1 MKNSNSLC
9 WTHAF
14 RELISNAWVLSYWVK
29 EPLKRVERNFFTNQ
43 SCVPQRQE
51 QRAKFVTILKAT
63 ALDEIAL
70 KTIPSLKKHRKK
82 LFTLL
87 HYNLSSDCKKS
98 NL

>member
-1 MKNSNSLC
+1 MEIKFFYTFRSFRVTFSITKDKMKNSNSLC
-9 WTHAF
+9 WTHVF
-14 RELISNAWVLSYWVK
+14 RELISNAWVLSYLVK

-70 KTIPSLKKHRKK
+70 KTIP
-82 LFTLL
+82 
-87 HYNLSSDCKKS
+87 
-98 NL
+98 